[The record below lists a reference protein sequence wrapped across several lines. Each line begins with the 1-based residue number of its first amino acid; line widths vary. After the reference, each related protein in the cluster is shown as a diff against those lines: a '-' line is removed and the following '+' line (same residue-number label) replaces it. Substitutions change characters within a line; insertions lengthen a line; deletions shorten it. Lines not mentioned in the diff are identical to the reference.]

1 MSAEHDRDRRGADP
15 DRRDSHVGRMDA
27 ALEQI
32 RPVLPTA
39 QALAAIGNA
48 PIVDGRLAS
57 PLAVVWDGDAASAAT
72 LEVYAE
78 GSLLAAVSRAVYRI
92 VLSHPAFASLARLDL
107 DGVACVDVPSV
118 HLLGD
123 PIPLLAAEGVPR
135 SVRRLGLAVPA
146 MVTHAGDVGYRGF
159 PALAP
164 LHRHLDGVEHL
175 DIAACETLGRLSL
188 THLRGLRIGSSVSV
202 RNLRELARAEL
213 PNLESLVL
221 ACDDFAEPELR
232 LAGVRAVLRSAG
244 LPALRELEL
253 SDLDVDEDQHAELDE
268 QGGDPKPWTPVI
280 ARSALLPRL
289 RRLELAFK
297 DIEREADLLVRHA
310 AAFAHLEALVLD
322 RGAPIAHPTR
332 ASIAAA
338 LGR

>member
-1 MSAEHDRDRRGADP
+1 MR
-15 DRRDSHVGRMDA
+15 DA

-32 RPVLPTA
+32 RLVLPTVEE
-39 QALAAIGNA
+39 LAAIEHA
-48 PIVDGRLAS
+48 PIADGRLAS
-57 PLAVVWDGDAASAAT
+57 PLAVEWDGSAARSAT

-78 GSLLAAVSRAVYRI
+78 RTRLAAVSRAVYRI
-92 VLSHPAFASLARLDL
+92 VLSHPAFASLERLDL
-107 DGVACVDVPSV
+107 DSVACVHVPSV

-146 MVTHAGDVGYRGF
+146 MVSHAEDVGYRAF
-159 PALAP
+159 PSLAP
-164 LHRHLDGVEHL
+164 LHGRLDGVEHL
-175 DIAACETLGRLSL
+175 DLAACEALGRLSL
-188 THLRGLRIGSSVSV
+188 PRLRRLRITSSVSV

-213 PNLESLVL
+213 PALESLGL
-221 ACDDFAEPELR
+221 GCDDYAEPELR
-232 LAGVRAVLRSAG
+232 LAGVRALLRSAG

-268 QGGDPKPWTPVI
+268 EGRDPRPWTAVI
-280 ARSALLPRL
+280 ARSPMLPRL

-297 DIEREADLLVRHA
+297 DLDREADSLVRHA

-322 RGAPIAHPTR
+322 RGAPIEHPTR

-338 LGR
+338 VGR